1 MTERVEARIGMV
13 NFINT
18 APIYDVWQRT
28 VHRPEWLITEAAP
41 ATLNRLLSGGQL
53 DVAFVSSH
61 EYAVRPEFYK
71 VLPGL
76 SISSTGPVGSVFL
89 FADVLP
95 GELDGRLVY
104 LSSKSQTSAALV
116 KVILEEFHGVH
127 PRYRTGD
134 ILDLRG
140 EREPVAGVMAIG
152 DEALQLAEG
161 GTSGVRID
169 LGEEWYRRTGLPF
182 VFALWVVRESFSAEH
197 PECVSEIRSELMRCA
212 AKGREELEEI
222 SRRVAP
228 RIPMSSAACRRY
240 LQKIEY
246 DLEEEK
252 RRALDL
258 FFHYLIERGE
268 GRPEALPV
276 KYFEVD

>member
-1 MTERVEARIGMV
+1 MV

-28 VHRPEWLITEAAP
+28 VNRPEWQITDAAP
-41 ATLNRLLSGGQL
+41 ATLNRLLSRGQL
-53 DVAFVSSH
+53 DIAFVSSH
-61 EYAVRPEFYK
+61 EYAVRPELYR

-95 GELDGRLVY
+95 EELDGRLVY

-116 KVILEEFHGVH
+116 KLILEEFYGVR

-152 DEALQLAEG
+152 DEALQLSQTGEP
-161 GTSGVRID
+161 GVRID
-169 LGEEWYRRTGLPF
+169 LGEEWHRRTGLPF
-182 VFALWVVRESFSAEH
+182 VFALWVARASFCEAN
-197 PECVSEIRSELMRCA
+197 PECVSEIRSELLRCA
-212 AKGREELEEI
+212 SRGRAELQDI

-228 RIPMSSAACRRY
+228 RIPMSSGACRRY
-240 LQKIEY
+240 LEKIEY
-246 DLEEEK
+246 DLGEAK

-258 FFHYLIERGE
+258 FFHYLTARGE

-276 KYFEVD
+276 RYFESD